1 MSIGGLDLNLL
12 KVFEAVYE
20 DRNLLRAGQRLNLSQ
35 SAVSHAL
42 SRLRD
47 GVGDTL
53 FLRTGK
59 GLVPTARAIEL
70 APILKKALDGI
81 KEALETTSFSPAA
94 SGRRF
99 VIAANDHVTL
109 VVVAPLLSTLR
120 RAAPGVD
127 LVVRPSTRLDLAEQ
141 IDLGRIDLAIG
152 AFAQIPSRFGA
163 STLMVQDEAVL
174 MRQDHPA
181 ARRRLTLRDFAAYPL
196 VTVSVGGVE
205 EGAVDGF
212 ILERGLA
219 RQSEVF
225 DRRALQEALARV
237 GLEPRLHV
245 AVPHALAIPA
255 LLLGG
260 DMMSIV
266 PSTLA
271 RALAGQGGLLAR
283 PLPYRSGATTTRMIW
298 HQRND
303 RDPAHAWLRGLVAD
317 ACPDVG

>member
-20 DRNLLRAGQRLNLSQ
+20 DRNLIRAGQRLNLSQ

-47 GVGDTL
+47 GVGDAL

-59 GLVPTARAIEL
+59 GLVPTARAAEL
-70 APILKKALDGI
+70 APVVKRALDSI
-81 KEALETTSFSPAA
+81 KEALGAEPFSPAG
-94 SGRRF
+94 STRQF
-99 VIAANDHVTL
+99 VVAANDHMTV
-109 VVVAPLLSTLR
+109 VVVAPLLNVLR
-120 RAAPGVD
+120 QAAPGTD

-163 STLMVQDEAVL
+163 STLMVQDESVL
-174 MRQDHPA
+174 MRRDHPV
-181 ARRRLTLRDFAAYPL
+181 ARRGLALRDFAVYPL

-237 GLEPRLHV
+237 GLEPRLQV
-245 AVPHALAIPA
+245 AVPHALAIPV
-255 LLLGG
+255 LLSGG
-260 DMMSIV
+260 DMLSIV

-271 RALAGQGGLLAR
+271 KALASQSGLLTR
-283 PLPYRSGATTTRMIW
+283 PLPYRSDATTTRMIW
-298 HQRND
+298 HRRND
-303 RDPAHAWLRGLVAD
+303 RDPAHAWLRGLVAGVCAD
-317 ACPDVG
+317 LA